1 MIHLMLIQS
10 IVRYT
15 ICLPCVCVH
24 LVCKANTTAQYTIRS
39 FEILVV
45 EGAHFDMLKIDLC
58 R

>member
-1 MIHLMLIQS
+1 MLIQS

-24 LVCKANTTAQYTIRS
+24 LVCKVISTAEYTIRS
-39 FEILVV
+39 FEILVK
-45 EGAHFDMLKIDLC
+45 EGAHFDVLKIDLC

>member
-1 MIHLMLIQS
+1 MLIQS
-10 IVRYT
+10 VVRYT

-24 LVCKANTTAQYTIRS
+24 LVCKANTTARYIIRS

-45 EGAHFDMLKIDLC
+45 EGAHFDVLKIDLC